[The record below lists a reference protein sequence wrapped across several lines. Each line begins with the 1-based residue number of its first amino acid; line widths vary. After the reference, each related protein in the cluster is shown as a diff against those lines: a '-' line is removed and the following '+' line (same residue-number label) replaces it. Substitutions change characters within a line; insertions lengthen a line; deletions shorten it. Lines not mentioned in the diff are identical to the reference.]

1 MKQKSVYICNECGY
15 HSLKWLGKCPG
26 CNNWN
31 TLLETIET
39 SEKPSAQKLPTSKN
53 AFTRPK
59 QITEIGRNHDTRF
72 STGLRELD
80 RVLGG
85 GIVSGELILV
95 GGDPGIGKST
105 LLLQICENAGKSKKI
120 LYVSGEESETQ
131 IKIRAERLGV
141 HSANLYLMSESN
153 VETILSAIIDT
164 KPDIV
169 IIDSIQTMRID
180 EIASAAGSVPQVR
193 ETTNALMKTAKSMHI
208 SMFIVGHV
216 TKDGA
221 LAGPRVLEHM
231 VDCVLYFEGDRQLSF
246 RILRAVKNRFGSTNE
261 IGVFEMADT
270 GLVEVDNPSKML
282 LEGRPTDISGSA
294 IVCAMEG
301 TRGILAEMQALVTPT
316 GFGNPRRMSS
326 GVDLNRV
333 LLLVAV
339 LEKRAKIPLSNSDIY
354 INVAGGLR
362 IDETAA
368 DLGVCAAI
376 ASSKTDFAVPNDVM
390 FIGEVGL
397 GGELRT
403 VSQLEKRL
411 SEAANL
417 GFKTAI
423 VPKQSLAKITLPK
436 NIKVYGASTIN
447 EVINLFTNKKNKKG
461 TV

>member
-15 HSLKWLGKCPG
+15 RSLKWLGKCPG

-31 TLLETIET
+31 TLLETVET
-39 SEKPSAQKLPTSKN
+39 AEKPSAQKLPTAKS

-59 QITEIGRNHDTRF
+59 QITEIERNHDTRF

-105 LLLQICENAGKSKKI
+105 LLLQICENAGKTKKI
-120 LYVSGEESETQ
+120 LYVSGEESDTQ

-141 HSANLYLMSESN
+141 HSQNLYLMSETD
-153 VETILSAIIDT
+153 VEIILSAITDT

-180 EIASAAGSVPQVR
+180 AIASAAGSVPQVR
-193 ETTNALMKTAKSMHI
+193 ETTNALMKTAKSMNI

-270 GLVEVDNPSKML
+270 GLIEVDNPSKML

-368 DLGVCAAI
+368 DLGICAAI

-461 TV
+461 AV

>member
-15 HSLKWLGKCPG
+15 RSLKWLGKCPG
-26 CNNWN
+26 CGNWN
-31 TLLETIET
+31 SLIETIEA
-39 SEKPSAQKLPTSKN
+39 SEKSSSAKISTGRSTGSLPKPISDIAHN
-53 AFTRPK
+53 NDA
-59 QITEIGRNHDTRF
+59 RF

-85 GIVSGELILV
+85 GVVSGELILV

-105 LLLQICENAGKSKKI
+105 LLLQICENAGKTKKI
-120 LYVSGEESETQ
+120 LYVSGEESESQ
-131 IKIRAERLGV
+131 IKIRAQRLGV
-141 HSANLYLMSESN
+141 NTRNLY
-153 VETILSAIIDT
+153 ILSETDVEIILGAIGDM

-180 EIASAAGSVPQVR
+180 SIASAAGSVPQVR
-193 ETTNALMKTAKSMHI
+193 ETTNALMKTAKSMSI

-261 IGVFEMADT
+261 IGVFEMAER
-270 GLVEVDNPSKML
+270 GLIEVDNPSKML
-282 LEGRPTDISGSA
+282 LEGRPGDISGSA

-339 LEKRAKIPLSNSDIY
+339 LEKRAKISLSNSDIY

-368 DLGVCAAI
+368 DLGICAAI
-376 ASSKTDFAVPNDVM
+376 ASSKTDFAVPSDVM

-423 VPKQSLAKITLPK
+423 VPKQSLSKISLPK

-447 EVINLFTNKKNKKG
+447 EVINLFNKKNK
-461 TV
+461 

>member
-1 MKQKSVYICNECGY
+1 MKQKTIYICNECGY
-15 HSLKWLGKCPG
+15 RSPKWLGKCPG

-31 TLLETIET
+31 TLLETLEAG
-39 SEKPSAQKLPTSKN
+39 EKPSAKLPSVKSTLN
-53 AFTRPK
+53 RPQ
-59 QITEIGRNHDTRF
+59 QITEISYNNDPRF
-72 STGLRELD
+72 STGMRELD

-85 GIVSGELILV
+85 GVVSGELILV

-105 LLLQICENAGKSKKI
+105 LLLQICENAGKTKKI
-120 LYVSGEESETQ
+120 LYISGEESSSQ
-131 IKIRAERLGV
+131 IKIRAKRLGV
-141 HSANLYLMSESN
+141 NTENLYLLSETD
-153 VETILSAIIDT
+153 VEIILEAINDT

-180 EIASAAGSVPQVR
+180 AIASAAGSVPQVR
-193 ETTNALMKTAKSMHI
+193 ETTNALMKTAKSMNI

-270 GLVEVDNPSKML
+270 GLIEVENPSKTL

-301 TRGILAEMQALVTPT
+301 TRGVLAEMQALVTPT

-333 LLLVAV
+333 LLLIAV
-339 LEKRAKIPLSNSDIY
+339 LEKRAKISLSNSDIY

-368 DLGVCAAI
+368 DLGICAAI

-403 VSQLEKRL
+403 VANLEKRL

-423 VPKQSLAKITLPK
+423 VPKQSLQKITLPK

-447 EVINLFTNKKNKKG
+447 EVINLFTKKN
-461 TV
+461 

>member
-1 MKQKSVYICNECGY
+1 MEQQKNRTLDTPQKTTSGTTAVKSTLNRPQPINEVT
-15 HSLKWLGKCPG
+15 H
-26 CNNWN
+26 NN
-31 TLLETIET
+31 
-39 SEKPSAQKLPTSKN
+39 
-53 AFTRPK
+53 
-59 QITEIGRNHDTRF
+59 DTRF

-85 GIVSGELILV
+85 GVVSGELILV

-105 LLLQICENAGKSKKI
+105 LLLQICENAGKTKKI
-120 LYVSGEESETQ
+120 LYVSGEESAAQ
-131 IKIRAERLGV
+131 IKIRANRLGV
-141 HSANLYLMSESN
+141 NTENLYLLAETD
-153 VETILSAIIDT
+153 VEIILDAINDT

-169 IIDSIQTMRID
+169 IIDSIQTMHI
-180 EIASAAGSVPQVR
+180 EAISSASGSVPQVR
-193 ETTNALMKTAKSMHI
+193 ETTNALMKTAKSLNI

-231 VDCVLYFEGDRQLSF
+231 VDCVLYFEGDRDLSF

-261 IGVFEMADT
+261 IGVFEMADK
-270 GLVEVDNPSKML
+270 GLIEVDNPSKTL
-282 LEGRPTDISGSA
+282 LEGRPDNISGSA
-294 IVCAMEG
+294 IVCTMEG

-326 GVDLNRV
+326 GIDLNRV
-333 LLLVAV
+333 LLLIAV
-339 LEKRAKIPLSNSDIY
+339 LEKRAKINLSNSDIY

-368 DLGVCAAI
+368 DLGICAAI
-376 ASSKTDFAVPNDVM
+376 ASSKTDFVVPNDVM

-403 VSQLEKRL
+403 VAKLEKRL

-423 VPKQSLAKITLPK
+423 VPKQSLTKITLPK
-436 NIKVYGASTIN
+436 DIKVYGASTIN
-447 EVINLFTNKKNKKG
+447 EVINLFMRKK
-461 TV
+461 